1 MVDYYPLLARA
12 IARSPDG
19 GEQVRQSIFDCARA
33 ALTTQ
38 LRNIEPAVPDD
49 LITQEQAS
57 LEDAIR
63 RAEAQFSYA
72 LGGEDGLVHFDQ
84 IRWLEPAVRS
94 DDAKTLEASS
104 G

>member
-38 LRNIEPAVPDD
+38 LRNIEPAVPDA
-49 LITQEQAS
+49 LIVQEQAS
-57 LEDAIR
+57 LENAIR

-72 LGGEDGLVHFDQ
+72 LDGDDGLVHFDQ
-84 IRWLEPAVRS
+84 IRWLEPAARS
-94 DDAKTLEASS
+94 HDADAREVS